1 MLCYE
6 LGLIVCHPKE
16 LQDVPGTI
24 VGQSLEG
31 LD

>member
-1 MLCYE
+1 MLYYE
-6 LGLIVCHPKE
+6 LRLTVCHPKE

-24 VGQSLEG
+24 VGKFLEG